1 MQRRSGRRHMTQ
13 PANIIDAPPRASGSG
28 RVVIY
33 PGPDWD
39 ADRIARAATMAMRL
53 LGPPPGGWWTLVP
66 AKRAAARK
74 RLPTLASVVK
84 QAKTA
89 GIDIAR
95 ARIEIKADRTI
106 VIVPGQGVPAEA
118 ENPWR
123 AEFQRKENKK

>member
-1 MQRRSGRRHMTQ
+1 GGRPWPN
-13 PANIIDAPPRASGSG
+13 PAITTGAPPRASGPC

-33 PGPDWD
+33 PGPDGD

-66 AKRAAARK
+66 AKRAPARK

-89 GIDIAR
+89 GIDIAH
-95 ARIEIKADRTI
+95 IEIKPDRTI
-106 VIVPGQGVPAEA
+106 VIVPGQGEPAEA

-123 AEFQRKENKK
+123 AQFQRKETKK